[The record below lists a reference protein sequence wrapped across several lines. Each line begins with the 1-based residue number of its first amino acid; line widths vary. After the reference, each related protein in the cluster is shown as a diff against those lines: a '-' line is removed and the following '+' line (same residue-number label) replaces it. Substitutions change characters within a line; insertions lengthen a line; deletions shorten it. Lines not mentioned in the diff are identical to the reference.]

1 MRGAILSIVGMLLLG
16 AGVAVGWF
24 ASRHWAP
31 ASGENTVPTG
41 SPANAKFW
49 SDDEAAKA
57 IRSLGYDEAYL
68 FRWQNSH
75 VTGWVELEGED
86 GPKHVD
92 LDSRRA
98 LDERG
103 QPLDGGRLSGFVVVA
118 MRKWPSAEWEEYEV
132 QVEQRCE
139 YDMGSIKKTYNGTSQ
154 VAKLKRSSKK
164 ELEGGTLRTASG
176 WTNCSATL
184 MKYVDG
190 KSADWFELR
199 LTAPR

>member
-16 AGVAVGWF
+16 AGVGVGWF

-31 ASGENTVPTG
+31 ASGENT
-41 SPANAKFW
+41 SASAKFW
-49 SDDEAAKA
+49 SDEEAAKA

-75 VTGWVELEGED
+75 ITGWVELEGED
-86 GPKHVD
+86 GPKRVD

-98 LDERG
+98 LDEQG

-118 MRKWPSAEWEEYEV
+118 MRKRPSAKWEEYEV

-139 YDMGSIKKTYNGTSQ
+139 YDMGSIKKIYHGTSQ

-164 ELEGGTLRTASG
+164 DLEAEKLRTALG
-176 WTNCSATL
+176 LTNSSATL
-184 MKYVDG
+184 KKYVDG
-190 KSADWFELR
+190 KSADWLELR
-199 LTAPR
+199 LTAK